1 MFVCDEILTNI
12 RLFRDMK
19 SEMMDNYLLTND
31 KSLLE
36 DAMKLSA
43 QEELALIYL
52 ARSKEISK

>member
-19 SEMMDNYLLTND
+19 SEMMDNYLLNND

-43 QEELALIYL
+43 QEELAMIYL